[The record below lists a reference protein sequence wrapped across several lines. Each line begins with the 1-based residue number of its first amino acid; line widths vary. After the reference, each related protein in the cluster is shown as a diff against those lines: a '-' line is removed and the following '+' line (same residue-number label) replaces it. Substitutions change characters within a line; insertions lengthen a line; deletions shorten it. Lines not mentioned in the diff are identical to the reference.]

1 VPSALAAIGQTSSA
15 AALTVWNAV
24 AREMA
29 PDCFFR
35 GFSLLANNLFLFC
48 PLVGARKGNP
58 LYNAPALTYHSAAL
72 PRPPSIRNLNATRF
86 RVGLS
91 PVGRR
96 CRAWLSR
103 SLSFYSS
110 PEEVR
115 RVDYHPL
122 IPISGRAKQLG
133 NMRLAAC
140 QKTKRL
146 FRKL

>member
-86 RVGLS
+86 RVVLS
-91 PVGRR
+91 S
-96 CRAWLSR
+96 SR
-103 SLSFYSS
+103 SKVPRMAFT
-110 PEEVR
+110 
-115 RVDYHPL
+115 L
-122 IPISGRAKQLG
+122 IVFLLISRGG
-133 NMRLAAC
+133 
-140 QKTKRL
+140 KTG
-146 FRKL
+146 